1 VPRLRER
8 EAGLPPPYPR
18 LPGVASAVCPSA
30 VCPSAVHLGGEGQQ
44 VFLALG
50 RVAAAEQ
57 PVRDA
62 FGGQLPAASSSRT
75 PASSSRDSISAGS
88 AYTR

>member
-18 LPGVASAVCPSA
+18 LPGVASA